1 MKHHFLILSL
11 FLFFSAP
18 LFLKAQSCED
28 IALDFDGINDV
39 VQLAPSPVPGNAP
52 FTVEAKFQS
61 TATGGPT
68 SCSNNFKRL
77 FSFIGTG
84 RRIEVGECGGNPSIY
99 WASSSST
106 GGPVSFGPNIRD
118 GSCHHLALVY
128 TGTNL
133 VVYLDGVSVYNAS
146 IPGTFSPLSTFRAG
160 QWGGG
165 LAPNENWK
173 GTIDEV
179 RLWNVARTQAE
190 IDANRTLRLTGT
202 EPDLEAYWQM
212 EDGIP
217 AGNNTAI
224 SMVNDLT
231 GNANH
236 GAVIN
241 FSLMPGTTSNFVCA
255 GCGDAFEVVIKDYAT
270 RSIDLE
276 EICSGDPVHFCL
288 AVGGNIP
295 TASGSCYGV
304 VWEYND
310 GAGWTPLPVS
320 IYSGLCFPVGAGEIT
335 LDCATSTTGFLDR
348 YYRATITTPAGC
360 IYTSNEYLLRI
371 CCPLS
376 PVSIALTPNTALC
389 EGDNA
394 QIAVSLN
401 TPDLF
406 VVTPAGQ
413 VNIEWT
419 LPDGTMVS
427 NQSTFNYQVNSA
439 SPPQLCFDVV
449 VTNCAA
455 KSVSASACITV
466 DKQPVCGTITGMPV
480 PANLIPDQTDP
491 NLYYICPGDD
501 AAVGVA
507 TPFLDCHKNWQYSFD
522 QVTWTPLGIS
532 NNVQNTNILPS
543 YYWPIGATSIYYRI
557 ECQPISS
564 PSGCVP
570 CNSNVVEIRLL
581 TVPLPVNILGDNQ
594 ICKGDFSTLT
604 LSGSSSNLQY
614 TWLWNGKIVGTGISY
629 TATEAGCYW
638 VEITNGCQ
646 VVETPQFCL
655 EVCEIIPIISCPLAP
670 NECAKLGMP
679 ITITASDSNYAEPS
693 ASCADNSNF
702 TYTWTWTDGNGNPQT
717 FSGHTLTDTPPA
729 SGTTY
734 NLTILDPVSGCSAS
748 DQFTVVPCNF

>member
-1 MKHHFLILSL
+1 MKHRILTLPLILL
-11 FLFFSAP
+11 LMLP
-18 LFLKAQSCED
+18 LFLPAQSCD
-28 IALDFDGINDV
+28 DTVLDFDGVNDV
-39 VQLAPSPVPGNAP
+39 VQLAPSPITGNSA
-52 FTVEAKFQS
+52 FTVEARFLS
-61 TATGGPT
+61 TATSGST
-68 SCSNNFKRL
+68 SCSGNFKRL

-99 WASSSST
+99 WASSASSL
-106 GGPVSFGPNIRD
+106 GPVSFGSNIRD
-118 GSCHHLALVY
+118 GSCHHLAMVY

-133 VVYLDGVSVYNAS
+133 VIYLDGVSVHTVS
-146 IPGTFSPLSTFRAG
+146 IPGNFSPLSTFRAG

-165 LAPNENWK
+165 LTPNENWK

-190 IDANRTLRLTGT
+190 IDANRALRLTGT

-224 SMVNDLT
+224 SMINDLT

-236 GAVIN
+236 GALIN
-241 FSLMPGTTSNFVCA
+241 FSLMPGTASNFVCT
-255 GCGDAFEVVIKDYAT
+255 GCNPVEVIIKDYAT
-270 RSIDLE
+270 RTIDLQ

-288 AVGGNIP
+288 AFGGNIP
-295 TASGSCYGV
+295 TTNASCYDV
-304 VWEYND
+304 LWEYND
-310 GAGWTPLPVS
+310 GAGWTPLP
-320 IYSGLCFPVGAGEIT
+320 SGTFSGICFPVAAGEIT
-335 LDCATSTTGFLDR
+335 IDCSTSPTGSVER

-360 IYTSNEYLLRI
+360 IYTSNEYLLKI

-376 PVSIALTPNTALC
+376 PVSITLTPNTALC

-401 TPDLF
+401 SPDPF
-406 VVTPAGQ
+406 VANPAGE
-413 VNIEWT
+413 VDILWS
-419 LPDGTMVS
+419 LPDGTTMS
-427 NQSTFNYQVNSA
+427 NQTTFNYQVNSA
-439 SPPQLCFDVV
+439 SPPQVCFNVV

-480 PANLIPDQTDP
+480 PANLIPDQSDP
-491 NLYYICPGDD
+491 DLYYICPGDD
-501 AAVGVA
+501 AAVGVDM
-507 TPFLDCHKNWQYSFD
+507 PFMDCHKNWQYSFD

-557 ECQPISS
+557 ECRPISS

-570 CNSNVVEIRLL
+570 CNSNVIEIRLL

-614 TWLWNGKIVGTGISY
+614 TWLWNGKVVGTGTSY

-646 VVETPQFCL
+646 VTETPKFCV

-670 NECAKLGMP
+670 NECAKLGDP
-679 ITITASDSNYAEPS
+679 ITITASDSNFAEPS
-693 ASCADNSNF
+693 LSCANNAGF
-702 TYTWTWTDGNGNPQT
+702 IYTWTWIDGNGNAQT
-717 FSGHTLTDTPPA
+717 FTGATLTDTPPS

-734 NLTILDPVSGCSAS
+734 HLDIYDPNSGCSAT
-748 DQFTVVPCNF
+748 DEITIIPCNF